1 MRYILLTI
9 IVFGVS
15 SMFSNKTKEPK
26 MFSFKVEGKIR
37 NFTGTT
43 IYLHHKWEDK
53 DYTDSSKIED
63 GTFAFRLKA
72 VDPNMYWFTLTNNIN
87 AQPNVIF
94 FADESTAKAIIIG
107 GDSLLY
113 STVKGGQT
121 QKDYLEYKDIIGKLG
136 ANQQRLQTAYT
147 LASQKSDAEAIKNIQ
162 LEYQTI
168 TADYYSIDLK
178 NFIKTHPKSA
188 VSGYIIYREF
198 NNPNIPID
206 LAVECLNYIDKNI
219 ANTKFV
225 KLATKRINDIKGTM
239 IGAEANNF
247 SQKSVDGKMVQL
259 KDFRGKYVL
268 IDFWASWCR
277 PCRMENPNVV
287 AAYNRYKDKDFT
299 VLGISLDTNRD
310 QWIAAIKSD
319 NLTWTN
325 LSDLKGGNN
334 DVATLYGI
342 QNIPQNVLI
351 DKEGKI
357 VAKNLRGPVLEEKL
371 AELIK

>member
-1 MRYILLTI
+1 
-9 IVFGVS
+9 
-15 SMFSNKTKEPK
+15 

-37 NFTGTT
+37 NFAGTT

-63 GTFAFRLKA
+63 GTFSFRLKA

-136 ANQQRLQTAYT
+136 ANQQRLQSAYT

-168 TADYYSIDLK
+168 TADYYAVDLK
-178 NFIKTHPKSA
+178 HFIKTHPKSA

-206 LAVECLNYIDKNI
+206 LAVECLNFIDKSI

-310 QWIAAIKSD
+310 QWVAAIKSD

-357 VAKNLRGPVLEEKL
+357 VAKNLRGPALEEKL